1 MSFPFSTLLFFLQL
15 LRNRENAGRA
25 FVFRWFS
32 GYLISYQVNL
42 LTGSFMTRH
51 NIKKQYLERIF
62 DENVVEEMAKMHH
75 FLR

>member
-1 MSFPFSTLLFFLQL
+1 
-15 LRNRENAGRA
+15 
-25 FVFRWFS
+25 
-32 GYLISYQVNL
+32 
-42 LTGSFMTRH
+42 MTRH